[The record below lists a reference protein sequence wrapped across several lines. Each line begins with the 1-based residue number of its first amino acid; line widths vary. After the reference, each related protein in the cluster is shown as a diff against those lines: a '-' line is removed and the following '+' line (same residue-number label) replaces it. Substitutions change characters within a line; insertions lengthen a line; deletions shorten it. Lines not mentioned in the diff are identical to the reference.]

1 MPLQSVF
8 LCTGRQRLL
17 VQVSISLNLHFT
29 KYIYIYIFIYLFTL
43 NHYQFNRASIWGLNY
58 TEDILLSGPAL
69 LIDCVYA
76 NPAAYV

>member
-29 KYIYIYIFIYLFTL
+29 KKKKKFFIYSEPIPVHSSV
-43 NHYQFNRASIWGLNY
+43 NMGLNY

-69 LIDCVYA
+69 LIDCVHA